1 MSKLP
6 LVLVFFFLV
15 LSCKNEPHLAENDLL
30 GKWIVSEASRDG
42 EPTETLKDAY
52 FDFVDESRMESNVD
66 RRTASY
72 NYTFENGLIKQSGS
86 MNVDYRVILLND
98 SAMVLGTNI
107 RNYDFIFTLV
117 RDTLSQ
123 DSLVL

>member
-30 GKWIVSEASRDG
+30 GKWIVSAASRDG

-52 FDFVDESRMESNVD
+52 FDFVDESRMESNID

-117 RDTLSQ
+117 RDTLNQ